1 MRAFEFHM
9 WISVNCCDS
18 DQESSVFSVSCLESI
33 PNEESL
39 YRGQKLYNRYG
50 SLVLPRQR
58 TGSIIGGAW
67 LSFIPIKFV
76 VPKLVQRRREACPN
90 A

>member
-1 MRAFEFHM
+1 M

-39 YRGQKLYNRYG
+39 YIEGRNSKIAMASSCCRVSALE
-50 SLVLPRQR
+50 SL
-58 TGSIIGGAW
+58 IIGGAW
-67 LSFIPIKFV
+67 LARIPSDIEMTPLPTTV
-76 VPKLVQRRREACPN
+76 DC
-90 A
+90 